1 MKSGC
6 SYNDVDKLLWMLL
19 VIVFDMLE
27 AITNAFVMG
36 ECHKVVAM
44 PILNIPIGKTNH
56 HFIKTLYKHK
66 IYECKSIIGF
76 NILLKKKFIE
86 HQGVKRNNETK
97 KNHKTNLK
105 FVYNLIFF

>member
-6 SYNDVDKLLWMLL
+6 SSNDIDKLLWMLF

-36 ECHKVVAM
+36 EYHKVVAM

-66 IYECKSIIGF
+66 VYECKSIIVF
-76 NILLKKKFIE
+76 YIFLENKISLNIE
-86 HQGVKRNNETK
+86 D
-97 KNHKTNLK
+97 
-105 FVYNLIFF
+105 